1 MGRYN
6 SFAIALDSVNA
17 AQALAVA
24 TAAGQA
30 AVRALRNR
38 GAQAARRAEAST
50 PTPDSPVTPSASVAA
65 SDVRSWFDRIDTR
78 LAGIEAVLDARN
90 AVVCVFSPFPLG
102 LSLVLRWFSFGPCEL
117 LADSFFCS
125 RPKSPTMPASDPGQ
139 TGAETLARPK
149 QAVPEPPSRPG
160 QRRPRLGQRRPRLR
174 PPLPAPAPSGLVRA
188 PWDPVPVLNNRPLR
202 PLRLVSAG
210 VAPWL
215 RLLRPAL

>member
-117 LADSFFCS
+117 LADSFSVAGPSLPQCPQAIPDRRAPRPS
-125 RPKSPTMPASDPGQ
+125 RGPNKRYRSLQAGQDDADPGSGNADPGADHPYQRRRPPAWSERLGIRFRSPTI
-139 TGAETLARPK
+139 ARF
-149 QAVPEPPSRPG
+149 A
-160 QRRPRLGQRRPRLR
+160 
-174 PPLPAPAPSGLVRA
+174 
-188 PWDPVPVLNNRPLR
+188 WF
-202 PLRLVSAG
+202 
-210 VAPWL
+210 
-215 RLLRPAL
+215 AL